1 MGYPTVKFCAILDI
15 RIHIIS
21 EVKLIFKVLGYS
33 MGNFRLARPM
43 LVNDVDYSIFVI
55 GFSNSG
61 STFFRPLVKTSFSK
75 RVTSILFSVNDL
87 IVF

>member
-33 MGNFRLARPM
+33 MGNFRSARPM
-43 LVNDVDYSIFVI
+43 LINDVDYYIFVI
-55 GFSNSG
+55 GEAFGYFNNILTIQHIGIDLFAISG
-61 STFFRPLVKTSFSK
+61 Q
-75 RVTSILFSVNDL
+75 
-87 IVF
+87 

>member
-21 EVKLIFKVLGYS
+21 EVKLIIKVLGYS
-33 MGNFRLARPM
+33 MGDFRLTRPM
-43 LVNDVDYSIFVI
+43 LVNDLDYSILVI

-61 STFFRPLVKTSFSK
+61 STFYRPFANTPFSK
-75 RVTSILFSVNDL
+75 RVTSLSGRSS
-87 IVF
+87 

>member
-1 MGYPTVKFCAILDI
+1 
-15 RIHIIS
+15 
-21 EVKLIFKVLGYS
+21 

-61 STFFRPLVKTSFSK
+61 STFFRPFINTPFSK
-75 RVTSILFSVNDL
+75 RVTSLYDKSS
-87 IVF
+87 